1 MFEFID
7 HDTDFADLSEIT
19 FLTRE
24 NLLAYDSSLKPAD
37 VPEPEAGKIDI
48 YSKNGYDESVFCYLG
63 QDFAINHSFRYESE
77 ADAYLSVKN
86 SFYVVADEATLSR
99 MYELQIAAG
108 ANADGS
114 GMYSL
119 YRTEMNFEY
128 DGTKEEKL
136 ACEDAVSKAISA
148 HGLDDSGYLCSRTE
162 NEKGFYVLYGGLLF
176 LRAVP
181 WHYVSDG
188 YGYDH
193 FLQTDF
199 RRV

>member
-24 NLLAYDSSLKPAD
+24 NLLAYDSSLKSAD

-48 YSKNGYDESVFCYLG
+48 YSKNGYDESIFCYLG

-77 ADAYLSVKN
+77 ADSYLSVKD

-128 DGTKEEKL
+128 YGTK
-136 ACEDAVSKAISA
+136 
-148 HGLDDSGYLCSRTE
+148 
-162 NEKGFYVLYGGLLF
+162 
-176 LRAVP
+176 
-181 WHYVSDG
+181 
-188 YGYDH
+188 
-193 FLQTDF
+193 
-199 RRV
+199 